1 MDVLFISAANPCD
14 RDARDKF
21 RNGRIVADFRSMTGV
36 DLQTENVAHLIQLA
50 LGPVFLISGVGITLS
65 MLTQRLARIV
75 DRARTL
81 EDRREITTNEG
92 KLKVIDKDLRAILRR
107 ARYINSAIALCT
119 TSALLTALVVTLL
132 FASEFTP
139 MSVGGVIAVMFVASM
154 VCLSTAFLMF
164 LIEVRI
170 ATNTL
175 RIGVQKHD
183 K

>member
-1 MDVLFISAANPCD
+1 MTSSW
-14 RDARDKF
+14 
-21 RNGRIVADFRSMTGV
+21 IVADFAPMTGV
-36 DLQTENVAHLIQLA
+36 DLQTENVAHIIQLA
-50 LGPVFLISGVGITLS
+50 LGPVFLLSGVGITLS
-65 MLTQRLARIV
+65 MLTQRLSRIV

-81 EDRREITTNEG
+81 EDRREVTNSEP
-92 KLKVIDKDLRAILRR
+92 KLKVIDKDLRVILRR
-107 ARYINSAIALCT
+107 SRYINSAIALCT

-139 MSVGGVIAVMFVASM
+139 MSVGGVIAIMFVASM

>member
-1 MDVLFISAANPCD
+1 M
-14 RDARDKF
+14 
-21 RNGRIVADFRSMTGV
+21 ADFVPMTGV
-36 DLQTENVAHLIQLA
+36 DLQTENVAHIIQLA
-50 LGPVFLISGVGITLS
+50 LGPVFLLSGVGITLS
-65 MLTQRLARIV
+65 MLTQRLSRIV

-81 EDRREITTNEG
+81 EDRREVTNSEP
-92 KLKVIDKDLRAILRR
+92 KLKIIDKDLRVILRR

-132 FASEFTP
+132 FASAFTP
-139 MSVGGVIAVMFVASM
+139 MSVGAVIAVMFVASM

-164 LIEVRI
+164 LFEVRI

>member
-1 MDVLFISAANPCD
+1 M
-14 RDARDKF
+14 
-21 RNGRIVADFRSMTGV
+21 ADFAPMTGV

-65 MLTQRLARIV
+65 MLTQRLSRIV

-81 EDRREITTNEG
+81 EDRREITTDQG
-92 KLKVIDKDLRAILRR
+92 RLKVIDKDLRVILRR

-139 MSVGGVIAVMFVASM
+139 MSVGGVIAIMFVASM

-164 LIEVRI
+164 LVEVRI

>member
-1 MDVLFISAANPCD
+1 M
-14 RDARDKF
+14 
-21 RNGRIVADFRSMTGV
+21 ADFGSMTGV

-65 MLTQRLARIV
+65 MLTTRLSRIV

-81 EDRREITTNEG
+81 EDRREVTTDENR
-92 KLKVIDKDLRAILRR
+92 LKIIDKDLRVILRR
-107 ARYINSAIALCT
+107 SRYINSAIALCT

-139 MSVGGVIAVMFVASM
+139 LGVGAVIAVMFVASTL
-154 VCLSTAFLMF
+154 CLSTAFIMF

>member
-1 MDVLFISAANPCD
+1 
-14 RDARDKF
+14 
-21 RNGRIVADFRSMTGV
+21 MTGV
-36 DLQTENVAHLIQLA
+36 DLQTENVAHIIQLA

-65 MLTQRLARIV
+65 MLTQRLSRIV

-81 EDRREITTNEG
+81 EDRREVTSNEA
-92 KLKVIDKDLRAILRR
+92 KLKVIDKDLRVILRR

-132 FASEFTP
+132 FASAFTP